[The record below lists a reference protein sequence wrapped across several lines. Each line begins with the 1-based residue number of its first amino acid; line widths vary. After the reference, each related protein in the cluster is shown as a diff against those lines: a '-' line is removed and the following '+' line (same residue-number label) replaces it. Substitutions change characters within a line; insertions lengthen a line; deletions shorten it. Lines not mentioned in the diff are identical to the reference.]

1 MTTFSNFNKSVPDT
15 ISFDVN
21 DFSSSFVNALRRN
34 IITDVQTISFN
45 TEDYVNSDLKV
56 IENTSSL
63 HNEFILH
70 RMGLIPINFKNI
82 DEYNPDNYKFIL
94 KKSNNTQ
101 NTIDVT
107 TKDIEVINILTNEK
121 ENTDDFFPKNEIT
134 NDYILIIK
142 LKPNP
147 SGDGQKIHIEG
158 KSSKGS
164 GKQHIRFSPVSN
176 VVFVNKKN
184 PELLNQEFNK
194 YISNLQS
201 EREEKLTDAE
211 IKKLDKHL

>member
-1 MTTFSNFNKSVPDT
+1 
-15 ISFDVN
+15 
-21 DFSSSFVNALRRN
+21 
-34 IITDVQTISFN
+34 
-45 TEDYVNSDLKV
+45 
-56 IENTSSL
+56 
-63 HNEFILH
+63 
-70 RMGLIPINFKNI
+70 MGLIPINFKSEC
-82 DEYNPDNYKFIL
+82 EYNPDNYKFIL

-142 LKPNP
+142 LNWV

-164 GKQHIRFSPVSN
+164 DKITYRFSPVSN
-176 VVFVNKKN
+176 VVFVNKKD

-201 EREEKLTDAE
+201 EEEKLTDAE
-211 IKKLDKHL
+211 IKKDRNTFNIEKSERFFYMDKNGDPNMFEFTIESCGIMKPYKILIESLNSLSQRLKNMNFTGFEKHFQIQTLQ